1 MKSDYIPAPID
12 VSDIQLPSEL
22 CELAEIIA
30 KNVHEVWA
38 AGRLAEGWKYG
49 PERNDALRTH
59 PGLVPYEELSE
70 TEKDYDRRTA
80 METLK
85 LIQKIGFGIKKEG
98 VQKGKIPPCRIGY
111 LITVSNRDTNKSRV
125 PNTFWTP
132 SSTPILLYSLVRIS
146 ANCSISSFLAMIFFS
161 LSRRYMTG
169 VESM

>member
-49 PERNDALRTH
+49 PERNDMLRTH

-85 LIQKIGFGIKKEG
+85 LIQKIGFGIKKEV
-98 VQKGKIPPCRIGY
+98 VQLRQF
-111 LITVSNRDTNKSRV
+111 LNNMERDSIKWISFSFV
-125 PNTFWTP
+125 LLLF
-132 SSTPILLYSLVRIS
+132 SS
-146 ANCSISSFLAMIFFS
+146 
-161 LSRRYMTG
+161 
-169 VESM
+169 

>member
-49 PERNDALRTH
+49 SERNDMLRTH

-85 LIQKIGFGIKKEG
+85 LIQKIGFGKKK
-98 VQKGKIPPCRIGY
+98 VK
-111 LITVSNRDTNKSRV
+111 NK
-125 PNTFWTP
+125 TFFT
-132 SSTPILLYSLVRIS
+132 STPILLYSLVRIS

>member
-80 METLK
+80 MGTFK
-85 LIQKIGFGIKKEG
+85 LIQKIGFGIKKL
-98 VQKGKIPPCRIGY
+98 KIVKFFTSI
-111 LITVSNRDTNKSRV
+111 
-125 PNTFWTP
+125 
-132 SSTPILLYSLVRIS
+132 PILLYSLVRIS
-146 ANCSISSFLAMIFFS
+146 ANCSISSFLAMIFLS

>member
-49 PERNDALRTH
+49 SERNDMLRTH

-85 LIQKIGFGIKKEG
+85 LIQKIGFGIKKEADRK
-98 VQKGKIPPCRIGY
+98 VKY
-111 LITVSNRDTNKSRV
+111 SVS
-125 PNTFWTP
+125 FLFC
-132 SSTPILLYSLVRIS
+132 ILLPSFSFFLYAALSSL
-146 ANCSISSFLAMIFFS
+146 IFFK
-161 LSRRYMTG
+161 G
-169 VESM
+169 VPIFCINT

>member
-49 PERNDALRTH
+49 SERNDMLRTH

-80 METLK
+80 MGTLK
-85 LIQKIGFGIKKEG
+85 LIQKIGFGIKK
-98 VQKGKIPPCRIGY
+98 VKY
-111 LITVSNRDTNKSRV
+111 KSFF
-125 PNTFWTP
+125 T
-132 SSTPILLYSLVRIS
+132 STPILLYSLVRIS

-161 LSRRYMTG
+161 LSSRYMTG

>member
-49 PERNDALRTH
+49 SERNDMLRTH

-70 TEKDYDRRTA
+70 TEKDYDRHGDFKIDSENRLRDKKS
-80 METLK
+80 EK
-85 LIQKIGFGIKKEG
+85 LNVFHF
-98 VQKGKIPPCRIGY
+98 
-111 LITVSNRDTNKSRV
+111 DTD
-125 PNTFWTP
+125 
-132 SSTPILLYSLVRIS
+132 
-146 ANCSISSFLAMIFFS
+146 SFIFF
-161 LSRRYMTG
+161 G
-169 VESM
+169 

>member
-49 PERNDALRTH
+49 SERNDMLRTH

-85 LIQKIGFGIKKEG
+85 LIQKIGFGIKSEKLN
-98 VQKGKIPPCRIGY
+98 VFHF
-111 LITVSNRDTNKSRV
+111 DTD
-125 PNTFWTP
+125 
-132 SSTPILLYSLVRIS
+132 
-146 ANCSISSFLAMIFFS
+146 SFIFF
-161 LSRRYMTG
+161 G
-169 VESM
+169 